1 MSELSL
7 TTAILLFIGLAVVIG
22 VAGTFLTRAGD
33 RLADETGW
41 GEAVVGG
48 ILLGAVTSL
57 SGITTS
63 VTAALGGHAQLAFSN
78 AIGGIAAQTLFL
90 AIADLTYRKA
100 NLEHASASLP
110 NLMQGILLI
119 VMLST
124 VGFVMINPEWNIG
137 FVNPGTLLLL
147 LIYILGTFIV
157 NNARKNPMWEPTD
170 TNETIGDVPDKQDE
184 EKMSVTITKFAVCA
198 LIVGVAGY
206 FVAKTGVVIA
216 QKSSLNESFV
226 GALFTAVAT
235 SLPELVVVLAAV
247 RQRALVMAM
256 GNIIGGNGFD
266 VLFLAFADI
275 AYTEGSLYHNGG
287 KAETYVLSLALLL
300 NAILLTGMI
309 HRQKHGLAKSGW
321 ESISIISLFV
331 AGYAVMYFTGAA

>member
-1 MSELSL
+1 MSDLSL
-7 TTAILLFIGLAVVIG
+7 THAILLFIGLAAVIG

-63 VTAALGGHAQLAFSN
+63 VTAALDGHAQLAFSN
-78 AIGGIAAQTLFL
+78 ALGGIAAQTVFL
-90 AIADLTYRKA
+90 AIADLTYRRA

-119 VMLST
+119 VMLSAVSFIMVNPAFT
-124 VGFVMINPEWNIG
+124 FGFINPGSI
-137 FVNPGTLLLL
+137 LLL
-147 LIYILGTFIV
+147 LIYIFGSYIV
-157 NNARKNPMWEPTD
+157 NHARKKPMWKPTD
-170 TNETIGDVPDKQDE
+170 TDETVGDVPDKEDE
-184 EKMSVTITKFAVCA
+184 ERMWVTITKFAVLA
-198 LIVGVAGY
+198 AVVAVAGY
-206 FVAKTGVVIA
+206 FVAKTGVVISE
-216 QKSSLNESFV
+216 KSAMNESFV

-247 RQRALVMAM
+247 RQGALVMAM

-266 VLFLAFADI
+266 VLFVAFADA
-275 AYTEGSLYHNGG
+275 AYTEGSLYHHGG
-287 KAETYVLSLALLL
+287 NAQVYILTLALLL
-300 NAILLTGMI
+300 NAVLLMGMI

-321 ESISIISLFV
+321 ESFSIIGLFV
-331 AGYAVMYFTGAA
+331 GGYLVMYFTG